1 MDLFCRLKRWRKK
14 GILSPRRKKHSQPR
28 MFYKKSRSEITY
40 IPPDKSSTK
49 SMSQSSASFDPL
61 TNPNEDASQDVRD
74 EYVDWPNRCE
84 FLSEVELYREL
95 SGLEQRKKS
104 SVRIYNMYLNDD
116 TAPQPLYISEDMHY
130 RILQE
135 LENPSADLFDG
146 TSFMND
152 SEQ

>member
-1 MDLFCRLKRWRKK
+1 
-14 GILSPRRKKHSQPR
+14 
-28 MFYKKSRSEITY
+28 
-40 IPPDKSSTK
+40 
-49 SMSQSSASFDPL
+49 MSQSSASFDPL

-130 RILQE
+130 VRFSHFSFFLKSSGFYFLAFLSTSRLSFLLTLFIAYSTRIRK
-135 LENPSADLFDG
+135 
-146 TSFMND
+146 SFGR
-152 SEQ
+152 SF